1 MGDSLGFR
9 CAAAR
14 QFSRSVGHRAPPSE
28 FPRHEASAQGSRG
41 VAAETCCS
49 RSWQKHCR
57 TPGYRQAGAPRR
69 ESHRKG
75 VAYALTIWKFGRL
88 FDVLT
93 IFRTV
98 FGMVFGL
105 SARSRGGIRAGLAK
119 WATVGALLFA
129 VVTAQAAASPF
140 R

>member
-1 MGDSLGFR
+1 MLP
-9 CAAAR
+9 
-14 QFSRSVGHRAPPSE
+14 VL
-28 FPRHEASAQGSRG
+28 
-41 VAAETCCS
+41 AETLPEAEGRQGIARLVRPWVS
-49 RSWQKHCR
+49 RIE
-57 TPGYRQAGAPRR
+57 TA
-69 ESHRKG
+69 

-93 IFRTV
+93 ILRTV

-105 SARSRGGIRAGLAK
+105 SARFRGGIRAGLAK
-119 WATVGALLFA
+119 WATVGALVFA